1 MSRAAALPA
10 AVLLLL
16 VAACATRPAPEAAP
30 LPVPYQLIASPVDRA
45 TLTEVE
51 RRGFDL
57 HLRVIAA
64 LRGTDAALAEVDLA
78 RSGALGR
85 IVVPYEQGLLVR
97 FIDDGERATV
107 DVSIDPFSALRPYVM
122 AHSPAEP
129 LPPRDRAMWRALQL
143 AIHGSAMDCSDR
155 YHGVV
160 IPASDAPDADWL
172 VYLLAATLDPS
183 RIMLGGH
190 HRFRIDFEGTAI
202 REHLPLSESC
212 RSVQYTEATTALEVT
227 DALPPEPVET
237 EVYLNLL
244 HGIPI
249 EVSPSGGRGHW
260 TIEGGRIRAH
270 ADR

>member
-10 AVLLLL
+10 AVLLIL

-45 TLTEVE
+45 TLSEVE

-78 RSGALGR
+78 RIGALGR

-97 FIDDGERATV
+97 FIDDKERAVV
-107 DVSIDPFSALRPYVM
+107 DVSVDPFSALRPYVM
-122 AHSPAEP
+122 AHPLAES
-129 LPPRDRAMWRALQL
+129 LPPRDRGMWRALQV
-143 AIHGSAMDCSDR
+143 AMHRSAMDCSDR

-160 IPASDAPDADWL
+160 IPAGKAPGSDWL
-172 VYLLAATLDPS
+172 VYLIAATPDPS

-190 HRFRIDFEGTAI
+190 HRFRIDFEGTTI
-202 REHLPLSESC
+202 REQVPLSESC
-212 RSVQYTEATTALEVT
+212 RSVQYTEATTTLAFT
-227 DALPPEPVET
+227 ASHPAEPVET
-237 EVYLNLL
+237 EVFLNRL

-260 TIEGGRIRAH
+260 TIEDGRIHARAG
-270 ADR
+270 R